1 MIEMS
6 VHRVRP
12 DHEHELREWF
22 AQLHGPRRAE
32 AELTLRE
39 EGIDHETAVL
49 VDGRDGLLLVYA
61 MQSEDFARA
70 KAVANSSTLEVD
82 VDHRRVLRACLL
94 PYDRSDADVVLDLRQ
109 G

>member
-1 MIEMS
+1 MIALS

-12 DHEHELREWF
+12 GQEQQLRDWF
-22 AQLHGPRRAE
+22 AELHGPRRAE

-61 MQSEDFARA
+61 MQSDDFARA
-70 KAVANSSTLEVD
+70 KEVANSSTLPVD
-82 VDHRRVLRACLL
+82 LDHRRVLRACLL
-94 PYDRSDADVVLDLRQ
+94 PTDPADTDVVLDLRQ

>member
-1 MIEMS
+1 MIDLS

-12 DHEHELREWF
+12 GHEQQLRDWF
-22 AQLHGPRRAE
+22 AALQGPRRAE

-61 MQSEDFARA
+61 MQSDDFGHA
-70 KAVANSSTLEVD
+70 KRVADASTHAVDA
-82 VDHRRVLRACLL
+82 DHRAVLRACLL
-94 PYDRSDADVVLDLRQ
+94 PFERADADVVLDVRPS
-109 G
+109 